1 MKVLDSDH
9 QEVELKN
16 MDEDVMDVRR
26 MAQKAKPV
34 EETEAENAEA
44 TDEVPSN

>member
-1 MKVLDSDH
+1 MKVLDNDH

-16 MDEDVMDVRR
+16 MDEDVMDVRK
-26 MAQKAKPV
+26 MAQKVKPV
-34 EETEAENAEA
+34 EATATETSEA